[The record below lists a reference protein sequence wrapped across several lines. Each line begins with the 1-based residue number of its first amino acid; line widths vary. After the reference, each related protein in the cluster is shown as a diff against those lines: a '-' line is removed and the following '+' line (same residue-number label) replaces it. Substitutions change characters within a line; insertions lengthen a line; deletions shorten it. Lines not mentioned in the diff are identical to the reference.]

1 MSNWKIE
8 NGPVTP
14 APIRRTRDGLAWNS
28 YPSERGMHHQVGCDI
43 ECGYT
48 YDDTDVPALVRAAE
62 DIRDYAQKR
71 WAAAEAENAERRTAA
86 IAATA
91 DQEQRDALW
100 KRMGSEQ
107 HKIANEIA
115 KALEDRDA

>member
-28 YPSERGMHHQVGCDI
+28 YPQPNGGHHHQIALSEVA
-43 ECGYT
+43 GYT
-48 YDDTDVPALVRAAE
+48 YDETDVPALVLAAE
-62 DIRDYAQKR
+62 DIRDYAAKR

-91 DQEQRDALW
+91 DRLDRMGMSATADAL
-100 KRMGSEQ
+100 
-107 HKIANEIA
+107 
-115 KALEDRDA
+115 RDVAAGEVGK